1 MLAFCELSLG
11 PDIIVPQADRPA
23 GESVAVPSVE
33 LLTFEVPT
41 HCALLGDHLALL
53 GIFLISFSVYLSFSS
68 RIFQVRVR
76 VCSSRFLSGLVLVF
90 IHADPV
96 LATCS

>member
-41 HCALLGDHLALL
+41 HCALLGGHLALL
-53 GIFLISFSVYLSFSS
+53 GIFLISFSLTPEFSS
-68 RIFQVRVR
+68 CILQAHARVSPG
-76 VCSSRFLSGLVLVF
+76 SSLALCLVF
-90 IHADPV
+90 IHAEPV
-96 LATCS
+96 LATSS